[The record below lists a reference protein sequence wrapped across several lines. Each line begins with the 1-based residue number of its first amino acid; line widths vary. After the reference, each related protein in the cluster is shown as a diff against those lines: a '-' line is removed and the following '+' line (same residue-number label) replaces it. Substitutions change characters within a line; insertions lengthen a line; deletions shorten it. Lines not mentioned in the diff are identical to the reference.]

1 MAFVQ
6 GTGIMSGAQEPQW
19 MVLPRR
25 VDVKVINGIPVE
37 EGNQQSVQAPVEAPQ
52 ERNQG
57 HHREHNGQRPT
68 GMDPRSFAAAQHY
81 KQGQNTANLDPNT
94 VALAYLLQ
102 QHQNGGLPAN
112 ANALVMAALQASVQ
126 QSSQNSA
133 QPRQH
138 LVNNRNCMATP
149 STAGTGSTTDLVLGR
164 SSGVPHNGTATHTWG
179 TQGGSTSL
187 PFRIQEDSR
196 PSNGINNTNTTRQDL
211 QCGTQQ
217 RPVSKAQT
225 SAPYANHD
233 HMHGGLPISGM
244 LQRSGTSA
252 DDCNRSFIEKCQQH
266 LREYSGMLTLGPS
279 KNLATNGD
287 VNIAGTQ
294 FLKPI
299 QKKTKVRSRR
309 GPRSSSSPYRGVT
322 CYRRTGRYESH
333 IWEGGKQLHLGS
345 FVLPEEAAQ
354 AYDRAA
360 IKFRGQ
366 DAELNFPPEQYK
378 EDPILAMG
386 AGLSS
391 KEDFVLLLRRET
403 ARLKTR
409 PPARSKVE
417 NSHNPVE
424 PAADVAVGTT
434 SLPQLPP
441 ISLPSVA
448 KGEATQRDRDAS
460 TSRIPMEWKEK
471 GSSKTDV
478 GLQSSKIDQT
488 CWDCVVEVRLKGC
501 EDKLSIPLGTYRS
514 KTIGLVAHDLVMLFV
529 ERALQMKGA
538 QHPDHGLA
546 WSNFV
551 PSDDL
556 PQRLNF
562 GLGSYLHMLEN
573 VETSEDS
580 DGAKAS
586 TFKNTILE
594 LCVGLA
600 NHRKDSLC
608 VEDLTKL
615 YHIVNALAGDSRK
628 VLERLQMMGV
638 HHFPPPTQ
646 GSLETSPS
654 NTPGSSKENLPV
666 MVCSKDRPA
675 KATDSAVD
683 MKQDVE
689 NATSELPKAVERK
702 EQQLFGT
709 TVQLA

>member
-1 MAFVQ
+1 
-6 GTGIMSGAQEPQW
+6 MSGAQEPQW

-37 EGNQQSVQAPVEAPQ
+37 EGNQQNAQAPAQAPQ
-52 ERNQG
+52 EQSQG
-57 HHREHNGQRPT
+57 HQREINCQQPT

-81 KQGQNTANLDPNT
+81 KQGQKTANLDPNT

-126 QSSQNSA
+126 QSPQSSG

-138 LVNNRNCMATP
+138 TVNNRNFMSMP

-164 SSGVPHNGTATHTWG
+164 SSGVSYNGTTTHTWG
-179 TQGGSTSL
+179 TQGGTTSL
-187 PFRIQEDSR
+187 PFRLHEESR
-196 PSNGINNTNTTRQDL
+196 PSNGINNTNATRQDL
-211 QCGTQQ
+211 QCGNQQ
-217 RPVSKAQT
+217 RPSSKAQT
-225 SAPYANHD
+225 SAPYLDQSHIY
-233 HMHGGLPISGM
+233 GGRPAFGT
-244 LQRSGTSA
+244 LQRNGASA

-279 KNLATNGD
+279 KSLAANGD
-287 VNIAGTQ
+287 VNIAGAQ
-294 FLKPI
+294 FLRPM

-309 GPRSSSSPYRGVT
+309 GPRSSSSPFRGVT

-386 AGLSS
+386 AGITS

-409 PPARSKVE
+409 PPPRSRTE
-417 NSHNPVE
+417 NLQNPLA
-424 PAADVAVGTT
+424 PITSAAVDTSPPQVPQE
-434 SLPQLPP
+434 SLPP
-441 ISLPSVA
+441 VVED
-448 KGEATQRDRDAS
+448 EAAQRERHAS
-460 TSRIPMEWKEK
+460 TSRIPMDWKEK
-471 GSSKTDV
+471 GCCKANV
-478 GLQSSKIDQT
+478 GLQPSKVGQS
-488 CWDCVVEVRLKGC
+488 CWDCVVEVCLKGC

-514 KTIGLVAHDLVMLFV
+514 KTLALVAHDMVMLFA
-529 ERALQMKGA
+529 ERALQMNRA
-538 QHPDHGLA
+538 EHQNHDLT
-546 WSNFV
+546 WSNFL
-551 PSDDL
+551 PSSDL
-556 PQRLNF
+556 PQKLNF
-562 GLGSYLHMLEN
+562 GVDSYLHMLEN
-573 VETSEDS
+573 VETGEDS
-580 DGAKAS
+580 DAAKAG

-600 NHRKDSLC
+600 NHNKDSLC

-615 YHIVNALAGDSRK
+615 YHIVNALAGDSTK
-628 VLERLQMMGV
+628 VLERLRIMGV

-646 GSLETSPS
+646 GPLDTSPS
-654 NTPGSSKENLPV
+654 TTPGSSKENLPV
-666 MVCSKDRPA
+666 VRSEDQPA
-675 KATDSAVD
+675 KAMNPAVD
-683 MKQDVE
+683 TKQDME
-689 NATSELPKAVERK
+689 NAMPEPPKAVEKK

-709 TVQLA
+709 TFQLA